1 MKLKLEK
8 INNQHFNKNKIRFN
22 KIKDLFIYYTTYYI
36 EDHLNYNFK
45 GGISSL
51 KSMMNALNG
60 ENKSNHKNNSMKVKK
75 KLNDSENKKLF
86 NNFRR

>member
-8 INNQHFNKNKIRFN
+8 INNQHFNKNKIKLK
-22 KIKDLFIYYTTYYI
+22 KIKDLFAYYTTYYI
-36 EDHLNYNFK
+36 EEHLNYNFK

-60 ENKSNHKNNSMKVKK
+60 EGKSNHKNNPMKVQK
-75 KLNDSENKKLF
+75 KLNDSENKK
-86 NNFRR
+86 NFL